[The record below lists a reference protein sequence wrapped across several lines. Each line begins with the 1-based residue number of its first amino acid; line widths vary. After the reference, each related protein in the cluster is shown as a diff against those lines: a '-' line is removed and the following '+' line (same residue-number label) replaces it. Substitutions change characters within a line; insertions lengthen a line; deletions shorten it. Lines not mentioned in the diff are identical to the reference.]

1 MCIRDSVNAPG
12 YLMINCFWVS
22 GQYKGCGHG
31 KALLQSAIDDA
42 RSQGK
47 AGLVTVA
54 AVSYTHLENL
64 PGGKQDYR
72 NQSILIALNIENKP
86 VITHIINTIERLL
99 YICQA

>member
-1 MCIRDSVNAPG
+1 MSHEYKILNFGTIYFIVFFMCAD
-12 YLMINCFWVS
+12 
-22 GQYKGCGHG
+22 
-31 KALLQSAIDDA
+31 KAD
-42 RSQGK
+42 
-47 AGLVTVA
+47 
-54 AVSYTHLENL
+54 ENL

>member
-1 MCIRDSVNAPG
+1 MCAD
-12 YLMINCFWVS
+12 
-22 GQYKGCGHG
+22 
-31 KALLQSAIDDA
+31 KAD
-42 RSQGK
+42 
-47 AGLVTVA
+47 
-54 AVSYTHLENL
+54 ENL